1 MEERGGGRRGVGME
15 AQWWIRKRN
24 DRDDKKEEEAMVRL
38 AKGHLQLQVEK
49 RMKRRKTKKKGKVG
63 KS

>member
-1 MEERGGGRRGVGME
+1 MEERGGYRRGVGME

-38 AKGHLQLQVEK
+38 AKGHVQVEK
-49 RMKRRKTKKKGKVG
+49 KMKRRKTKKKGKVG